1 MKNKIK
7 TMVVGF
13 PLYDGVTLMDFCG
26 ASEVFTFPREAV
38 PAFIPILLAAEK
50 QPVKTSEGL
59 YIYPNYSFNEPY
71 PPIDILFVPGGN
83 IAGVTTAMFDETFIS
98 FIKKNAATASW
109 TGSVCVGAFIL
120 AAAGILKDCSAT
132 TYWSQ
137 VANLALL
144 KKKLNLKIPKNNP
157 RGVLDKKRKIF
168 TGGGISASIDLA
180 LMLLE
185 NIKGKAYAQSSQ
197 LNIQYAPKPPVHA
210 GDPEQASK
218 KLVQKTLKEQ
228 DPITAA
234 YYALVQKILQQY

>member
-1 MKNKIK
+1 MKDKIK

-26 ASEVFTFPREAV
+26 ATEVFAFPREAV
-38 PAFIPILLAAEK
+38 PAFIPIWLAAEK

-59 YIYPNYSFNEPY
+59 YICPNYSFNEPY

-83 IAGVTTAMFDETFIS
+83 IAGISTAMFDETYIS

-109 TGSVCVGAFIL
+109 TGAVCVGAFIL
-120 AAAGILKDCSAT
+120 AAAGILKDCRAT

-137 VANLALL
+137 VDNLALL

-157 RGVLDKKRKIF
+157 RGVMDKKRKVF
-168 TGGGISASIDLA
+168 TGGGISSSVDLA

-197 LNIQYAPKPPVHA
+197 LNIQYAPNPPVHA

-228 DPITAA
+228 APVTAA
-234 YYALVQKILQQY
+234 YYALVQKILQQS